1 MKYLVEL
8 IELISANIIE
18 GAASGV
24 EVNLIRGR
32 HERGQDDVS
41 MVNDLMLT
49 LQRTR
54 LQCRDVDANAVK

>member
-18 GAASGV
+18 GATSGV

-32 HERGQDDVS
+32 HERGQDE
-41 MVNDLMLT
+41 
-49 LQRTR
+49 
-54 LQCRDVDANAVK
+54 